1 MNRHTTVP
9 PMNDTMIEDQR
20 RAAAPSA
27 AADPQATVFAL
38 LFAIS
43 FSHMLNDTIQA
54 LLPAIYP
61 VLKDSYGLTFTQLG
75 LITLTFQVTASLL
88 QPLVG
93 YITDKRPLP
102 YSLPVG
108 MGLTLIGLL
117 ALSRAHSYHAI
128 LVASALVG
136 SGSAIFHPEASRIA
150 HMAAGRRR
158 GLAQS
163 LFQVGGNAGSSIG
176 PLLAAWFIVPHGQA
190 ALSWFSIVAMLGVAM
205 LWQIGLWQARNLH
218 RVQRKPARSSAAAQA
233 RPSSR
238 RIAFA
243 MAILVML
250 IFSKYVYLVSLSN
263 YYTFYL
269 MERFHVSVQTSQYYL
284 FLFLFA
290 VAVGTI
296 VGGPVGD
303 RIGRKRVIWFS
314 ILGAAPFSL
323 WLPHAGLALTAVLT
337 VIIGLILASAFSA
350 ILVYAQE
357 LMPGK
362 VGMIAGL
369 FFGLAF
375 GIAGIGSAVL
385 GKLADHQGINFV
397 FHFCAFLPLLGLLT
411 VFLPEVKSEGRA
423 AA

>member
-1 MNRHTTVP
+1 MNETV
-9 PMNDTMIEDQR
+9 IEDSPPLMRVQQD
-20 RAAAPSA
+20 AT
-27 AADPQATVFAL
+27 QTVFAL

-61 VLKDSYGLTFTQLG
+61 VLKQSYGLTFTQLG

-102 YSLPVG
+102 YSLPIG
-108 MGLTLIGLL
+108 MGMTLIGLL
-117 ALSRAHSYHAI
+117 SLSKASSFPSI
-128 LVASALVG
+128 LISSAFVG
-136 SGSAIFHPEASRIA
+136 AGSAVFHPEASRIA

-163 LFQVGGNAGSSIG
+163 LFQVGGNAGTSIG

-190 ALSWFSIVAMLGVAM
+190 ALSWFSIIALVGVM
-205 LWQIGLWQARNLH
+205 VLFQVGQWQARNMH
-218 RVQRKPARSSAAAQA
+218 RVHKKRSLVTGHTEG
-233 RPSSR
+233 PSTMR
-238 RIAFA
+238 VALA
-243 MAILVML
+243 VGVLVML
-250 IFSKYVYLVSLSN
+250 VFSKYVYLASLTN

-269 MERFHVSVQTSQYYL
+269 MDRFHVSVQQSQYYL
-284 FLFLFA
+284 FVFLFA
-290 VAVGTI
+290 VAAGTI
-296 VGGPVGD
+296 IGGPVGD
-303 RIGRKRVIWFS
+303 IIGRKRVIWVS
-314 ILGAAPFSL
+314 ILGVAPFSL
-323 WLPHAGLALTAVLT
+323 WLPHAGLTMTAILSVF
-337 VIIGLILASAFSA
+337 IGLILASAFSA

-362 VGMIAGL
+362 IGMIAGL

-385 GKLADHQGINFV
+385 GSVADHQGINFV
-397 FHFCAFLPLLGLLT
+397 FHACAYLPLLGLLT
-411 VFLPEVKSEGRA
+411 VFLPDVETAKEK
-423 AA
+423 

>member
-1 MNRHTTVP
+1 MT
-9 PMNDTMIEDQR
+9 EDQPPHAR
-20 RAAAPSA
+20 EGSSA
-27 AADPQATVFAL
+27 AENAKQTVFAL

-108 MGLTLIGLL
+108 MGLTLTGLL
-117 ALSRAHSYHAI
+117 ALSKAQSFPAI
-128 LVASALVG
+128 LFASGLVG

-190 ALSWFSIVAMLGVAM
+190 ALSWFSIVALLGVAV
-205 LWQIGLWQARNLH
+205 LWQIGLWQARNLY
-218 RVQRKPARSSAAAQA
+218 RIQRKPARSSTAA
-233 RPSSR
+233 RPHPSSR
-238 RIAFA
+238 RVASA
-243 MAILVML
+243 MAILVVL

-323 WLPHAGLALTAVLT
+323 WLPHAGLWLTAVLT

-385 GKLADHQGINFV
+385 GKLADHEGINFV

-411 VFLPEVKSEGRA
+411 VFLPEVESEA
-423 AA
+423 AKAGH